1 MRTIV
6 SLTSAALLLIG
17 AGCGNTAKSTAGPGD
32 EDASMYGGPNPTDSL
47 FFSIERT
54 PCFGKCPAY
63 RIKVYRS
70 GYATYEGISNV
81 ERLGQNRAWVGKD
94 TLALLL
100 KEAEAIGYFD
110 LQDSYDRQVTDIP
123 STRLR
128 MVSGARDKS
137 ILARAGV
144 PPELKAFALR
154 ADELLL
160 PMAWKRAPELG
171 Q

>member
-1 MRTIV
+1 MRTI
-6 SLTSAALLLIG
+6 LAIATLLMIG
-17 AGCGNTAKSTAGPGD
+17 MGCGNTAKSTAGPGD
-32 EDASMYGGPNPTDSL
+32 QGVSKYGGPNPADSL

-70 GYATYEGISNV
+70 GYATYEVISNV
-81 ERLGQNRAWVGKD
+81 ERLGMNQGHVGSV
-94 TLALLL
+94 TMAILL
-100 KEAEAIGYFD
+100 KEAEAIGYFA

>member
-1 MRTIV
+1 MIL
-6 SLTSAALLLIG
+6 SLATAAFLLMG
-17 AGCGNTAKSTAGPGD
+17 VGCGNTAKSTVGPSD
-32 EDASMYGGPNPTDSL
+32 QSTSKYGGTNPADSL

-81 ERLGQNRAWVGKD
+81 ERLGMNRGQVGLD
-94 TLALLL
+94 TLAVLL

-128 MVSGARDKS
+128 MVSGARDKA

-160 PMAWKRAPELG
+160 PMKWERAPELG

>member
-1 MRTIV
+1 MRTI
-6 SLTSAALLLIG
+6 LAIATLLMIG
-17 AGCGNTAKSTAGPGD
+17 MGCGNTAKSTASPGD
-32 EDASMYGGPNPTDSL
+32 QGVSEYGGPNPADSL

-81 ERLGQNRAWVGKD
+81 ERLGMNLGHVGPD
-94 TLALLL
+94 TMAILL
-100 KEAEAIGYFD
+100 KEAEAIGYFA